1 MPLDQLQQ
9 FINSLDAFD
18 FEASLSSAIVTN
30 KDVISD
36 KVAEQLGST
45 SLDGDGNPVLLD
57 GGGYAGATIRYKQ
70 DFGRGLGA
78 VTDRVTLY
86 QTGELYRMINT
97 EVVVD
102 EVNTMSDVPYYD
114 ELIQR
119 TGEQVMK
126 LNETNRLE
134 FAQEYVMPA
143 FAEYF
148 MNKTGLQIT

>member
-1 MPLDQLQQ
+1 MALDQLQQ

-18 FEASLSSAIVTN
+18 FESSLSSVIVTN

-45 SLDGDGNPVLLD
+45 SLDGDGNQVLLD
-57 GGGYAGATIRYKQ
+57 GGGYADATIRYKQ
-70 DFGRGLGA
+70 DFGQGLGA
-78 VTDRVTLY
+78 ITDRVTLY

-102 EVNTMSDVPYYD
+102 EVNTMSNVPYYD
-114 ELIQR
+114 ELMQR

-126 LNETNRLE
+126 LNESNRLE

-143 FAEYF
+143 FAEDL
-148 MNKTGLQIT
+148 MNKTGLKIT